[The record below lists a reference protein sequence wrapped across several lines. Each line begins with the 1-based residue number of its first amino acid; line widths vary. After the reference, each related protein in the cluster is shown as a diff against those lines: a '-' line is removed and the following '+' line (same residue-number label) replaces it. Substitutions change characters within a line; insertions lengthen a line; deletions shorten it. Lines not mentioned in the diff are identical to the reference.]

1 MWILWIIILVIAAAF
16 VITQLKIF
24 PPPNANTLIRIRNGE
39 LQVERGSLKPHA
51 RESVSRILKES
62 GVTGGFIAITAEK
75 RAVFSRNIPSR
86 VHQRLRNVL
95 LNQWS

>member
-1 MWILWIIILVIAAAF
+1 MWILWIIIFVVVLAF
-16 VITQLKIF
+16 VVTQLKVF
-24 PPPNANTLIRIRNGE
+24 PPPNANTLVRIRDGE
-39 LQVERGSLKPHA
+39 LQVERGNLKPHA

-62 GVTGGFIAITAEK
+62 GVTRGYIAITAER
-75 RAVFSRNIPSR
+75 RAVFSKQIPTR

>member
-1 MWILWIIILVIAAAF
+1 MWILWIIVAVIALAF
-16 VITQLKIF
+16 IVTQLKVF
-24 PPPNANTLIRIRNGE
+24 PPPNANTLVRIRDGD
-39 LQVERGSLKPHA
+39 LQVERGNLKPHA

-62 GVTGGFIAITAEK
+62 GVTRGFIAITTDR
-75 RAVFSRNIPSR
+75 RAVFSRQIPTR